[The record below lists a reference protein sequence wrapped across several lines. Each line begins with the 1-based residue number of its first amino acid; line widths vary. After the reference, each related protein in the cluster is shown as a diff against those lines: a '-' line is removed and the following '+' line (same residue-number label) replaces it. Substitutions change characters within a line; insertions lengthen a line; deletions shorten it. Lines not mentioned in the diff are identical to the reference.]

1 VKLVTQVTAVTFHT
15 SPHRMDQITLNSC
28 SFALSSS
35 CHTLAMVFR
44 HISQDLKERVLWL
57 LENDF
62 IPNDVADIFGVS
74 QRSIYRWQANIE
86 NYGSVI
92 PPRNPLCGRPH
103 TLNADQTHDLF
114 TLLNDA
120 PEMYLDE
127 IQEWVA
133 ITQDLSISKTAL
145 HVLIRD
151 AGVTY
156 KVLRKAASERD
167 EEARERFRDFAR
179 NHLVASMIITV
190 DESSKDD
197 RTIFRRRGRAPSGH

>member
-1 VKLVTQVTAVTFHT
+1 
-15 SPHRMDQITLNSC
+15 
-28 SFALSSS
+28 
-35 CHTLAMVFR
+35 MVFR

-62 IPNDVADIFGVS
+62 IPDDVADIFGVS
-74 QRSIYRWQANIE
+74 RRSIYSWQANVE
-86 NYGSVI
+86 NYGNVI
-92 PPRNPLCGRPH
+92 RPRNPLQGRPR

-114 TLLNDA
+114 TLLDDA

-197 RTIFRRRGRAPSGH
+197 RTIFCRRGRAPSGH